1 MQVGRATGLAIL
13 VAVVAF
19 APAWAQ
25 DSQQTP
31 PPSVPPMATGPNAGN
46 RRDAG
51 GPQVNTRRRVGP
63 PGERRMV
70 WRRDR
75 GARGFR
81 ERGEFRGPR
90 RGLAVGLAR
99 IVNNA
104 DLRQQLGI
112 TDAQAGKIRQLSS
125 AFQVSQIRSRADIQV
140 DRLQL
145 RDLLTAQSPNR
156 TAIDQK
162 LNQVSAAQLAL
173 RKQQVHYMLDLRDVL
188 TAEQR
193 QKLQQ
198 MRQDRARRGRRVQGL
213 PPAPPANR

>member
-13 VAVVAF
+13 VALVAF

-31 PPSVPPMATGPNAGN
+31 LPSVPPTAAGPNAGN
-46 RRDAG
+46 RGGAG
-51 GPQVNTRRRVGP
+51 GPQFNTRRRFGP
-63 PGERRMV
+63 PGEARMV

-75 GARGFR
+75 GARYFR

-90 RGLAVGLAR
+90 RGLGMGLAQ

-104 DLRQQLGI
+104 NLRQQLGI
-112 TDAQAGKIRQLSS
+112 TDAQAGKVRQLTSD
-125 AFQVSQIRSRADIQV
+125 FQVSQIRSRADVQV

-145 RDLLTAQSPNR
+145 RNLLTAQNPDR

-162 LNQVSAAQLAL
+162 LNQVSAAELAL
-173 RKQQVHYMLDLRDVL
+173 RKQQVHYRLDLRNVL

-198 MRQDRARRGRRVQGL
+198 MRQGRARRDRRIQG
-213 PPAPPANR
+213 PARTPPANR